1 MKLSFNHFNHWLQK
15 YDIISTHSLCESG
28 RKESEDWGCSST
40 NIVRQN
46 IQHLSIV
53 VWPPVAANNEVTRK
67 CLLKF
72 FSQERRWDSRH
83 WWLQWLGILES
94 HLNFIEFYMHGQLET
109 VHCSTLSFLA
119 PGFPVEH
126 AQKKRLYPRP
136 QHHCS
141 SREKIAVCL
150 EKDQRAVCL

>member
-15 YDIISTHSLCESG
+15 YDIVSTHSLCESG

-53 VWPPVAANNEVTRK
+53 VWPPVAANNEVTGK

-72 FSQERRWDSRH
+72 FSQERRWDSRALVVAMAGNFGIPPQLH
-83 WWLQWLGILES
+83 WIL
-94 HLNFIEFYMHGQLET
+94 HAWTTGNR
-109 VHCSTLSFLA
+109 TLFDSFLRLHQ
-119 PGFPVEH
+119 GF
-126 AQKKRLYPRP
+126 RLNMRKP

-150 EKDQRAVCL
+150 EKDQRAVWL